1 MFIFILVLTHRATR
15 SDDGLISVDSSS
27 STLAT
32 RCRRLFQRVLF
43 NRKSPFD
50 IKGSNAV
57 FNMCL
62 MDQNPSVLAPENVA
76 CWDTLWEAC
85 AVADSLFVSE
95 YAASVSTEGSSII
108 FPSSGIGIGHV
119 HSSSFQWPQCLLRPW
134 TKITDEMNVDITA
147 EQLLRLNSDVVKA
160 ISSSLRS
167 TDLEDNYRLS
177 TSPAFATAGKGVF
190 SWICA
195 RFPIIDEE
203 TSPGAASCVALSP
216 LEKYLIS
223 DSFRDIFH
231 FFQPYI
237 RDDGT
242 HIGEVDE
249 VLLHMLAVFKLFP
262 AEADVHLEFI
272 MIETLLLFLVQV
284 PGINYV
290 CIFLVICCII

>member
-1 MFIFILVLTHRATR
+1 MNGFVIIIFNLVLTHRATR
-15 SDDGLISVDSSS
+15 AADGLISVDS
-27 STLAT
+27 TGNPLAA
-32 RCRRLFQRVLF
+32 RCRRLFQRVMF

-50 IKGSNAV
+50 LNGPNAV

-62 MDQNPSVLAPENVA
+62 MDQNPSVLAPSNAA

-85 AVADSLFVSE
+85 AVADSLFASE
-95 YAASVSTEGSSII
+95 IAASVSTDGSSIV
-108 FPSSGIGIGHV
+108 FPSSGIDIGHV
-119 HSSSFQWPQCLLRPW
+119 HTSSFQWPQCFLRPW
-134 TKITDEMNVDITA
+134 TMINEEMTVDIKA
-147 EQLLRLNSDVVKA
+147 EQMLHVNSDIIQE
-160 ISSSLRS
+160 ISNSLRS
-167 TDLEDNYRLS
+167 SDLEDSYRLS
-177 TSPAFATAGKGVF
+177 TSSAVASTGRGVF

-195 RFPIIDEE
+195 KFPIIDEE

-262 AEADVHLEFI
+262 AEAGVHLEYI

-284 PGINYV
+284 PGIKH
-290 CIFLVICCII
+290 